1 MLAIA
6 VPDVGGVLP
15 LGGEVCAALITSHLD
30 VAAGPRVFVSGGG
43 SAKHLPTA
51 TSAGESKQCRVAE
64 KKYTI
69 ETEKQIFSEYSL
81 TEDTF
86 PGGGA
91 EDGPSFQSACHKG
104 YRAAATGSHAS
115 FCV

>member
-6 VPDVGGVLP
+6 APDVGGVVP

-51 TSAGESKQCRVAE
+51 TSAGEWE
-64 KKYTI
+64 
-69 ETEKQIFSEYSL
+69 
-81 TEDTF
+81 
-86 PGGGA
+86 
-91 EDGPSFQSACHKG
+91 
-104 YRAAATGSHAS
+104 
-115 FCV
+115 